1 MKNKELFES
10 IGKHEQIFA
19 IGFDLTDLE
28 DGTQDAEIR
37 SYIEFNDITTNDAV
51 KVIGDILGKFIHE
64 ASKKKDTRYAMLK
77 TLIMHVLKSMNEDE
91 GETEPEAK
99 RETKPET
106 EPEAKP
112 ERKSDDVSLEKIA
125 ETLGS
130 IKSLLEVM
138 KTLKED

>member
-1 MKNKELFES
+1 MKNKDLFETV
-10 IGKHEQIFA
+10 GEAGQIFA
-19 IGFDLTDLE
+19 VGFDLTDLE

-37 SYIEFNDITTNDAV
+37 SYIEFNNITTNDAV

-64 ASKKKDTRYAMLK
+64 ASKKKDIRYAMAK
-77 TLIMHVLKSMNEDE
+77 TLIMHVVEHMDEDE
-91 GETEPEAK
+91 GKPEP
-99 RETKPET
+99 ETKPET
-106 EPEAKP
+106 KP
-112 ERKSDDVSLEKIA
+112 ERKSDDASLEKIA

>member
-1 MKNKELFES
+1 MKNKELLETV
-10 IGKHEQIFA
+10 GEAGQIFA
-19 IGFDLTDLE
+19 VGFDLTDLE
-28 DGTQDAEIR
+28 DGTQDAEVR

-64 ASKKKDTRYAMLK
+64 ASKKKDTRYAMLR
-77 TLIMHVLKSMNEDE
+77 TLVMHVVESMDEDE
-91 GETEPEAK
+91 SKPEPEPG
-99 RETKPET
+99 T
-106 EPEAKP
+106 KP
-112 ERKSDDVSLEKIA
+112 ERKSDDASLEKIA

>member
-1 MKNKELFES
+1 MKDRKLFETV
-10 IGKHEQIFA
+10 GEAGQIFA
-19 IGFDLTDLE
+19 VGFDLTDLE

-37 SYIEFNDITTNDAV
+37 SYVEVDGITTTDAM

-64 ASKKKDTRYAMLK
+64 ASKKKDTRYAMLR
-77 TLIMHVLKSMNEDE
+77 TLVMHVVESMDEDE
-91 GETEPEAK
+91 SKPEPEPETK

-106 EPEAKP
+106 KP
-112 ERKSDDVSLEKIA
+112 ERKSDDASLEKIA

>member
-1 MKNKELFES
+1 MKDKELFES
-10 IGKHEQIFA
+10 IGKHKQIFA
-19 IGFDLTDLE
+19 VGFDLTDLE
-28 DGTQDAEIR
+28 DGTQDAKIR

-64 ASKKKDTRYAMLK
+64 ASKKKDTRYAMLR
-77 TLIMHVLKSMNEDE
+77 TLVMHVVESMDE
-91 GETEPEAK
+91 GESKPEPE
-99 RETKPET
+99 PET
-106 EPEAKP
+106 KP
-112 ERKSDDVSLEKIA
+112 ERKSDDASLEKIA

>member
-10 IGKHEQIFA
+10 IGKHKQIFA
-19 IGFDLTDLE
+19 VGFDLTDLE

-37 SYIEFNDITTNDAV
+37 SYIEFNNITTNDAV
-51 KVIGDILGKFIHE
+51 KVIGDILGKFIHN
-64 ASKKKDTRYAMLK
+64 ASKKKDTRYAMLR
-77 TLIMHVLKSMNEDE
+77 TLVMHVVESMDENESKP
-91 GETEPEAK
+91 EPEPETK

-106 EPEAKP
+106 KP
-112 ERKSDDVSLEKIA
+112 ERKSDDASLEKIA

>member
-1 MKNKELFES
+1 MKNKKLFETV
-10 IGKHEQIFA
+10 GEAGQIFA
-19 IGFDLTDLE
+19 VGFDLTDLE

-37 SYIEFNDITTNDAV
+37 SYIEFNNITTNDAV
-51 KVIGDILGKFIHE
+51 KVIGDILGKFIHN
-64 ASKKKDTRYAMLK
+64 ASKKKDTRYAMLR
-77 TLIMHVLKSMNEDE
+77 TLVMHVVESMDEDE
-91 GETEPEAK
+91 SKPEPEPEAK

-106 EPEAKP
+106 KP
-112 ERKSDDVSLEKIA
+112 ERKGDDASLEKIA

>member
-1 MKNKELFES
+1 MKDKELFES
-10 IGKHEQIFA
+10 ISKHKQIFA
-19 IGFDLTDLE
+19 VGFDLTDLE
-28 DGTQDAEIR
+28 DGTQDAEIS

-64 ASKKKDTRYAMLK
+64 ASKKKDTRYAMLR
-77 TLIMHVLKSMNEDE
+77 TLVMHVVEHMDED
-91 GETEPEAK
+91 
-99 RETKPET
+99 ETKPET
-106 EPEAKP
+106 KP
-112 ERKSDDVSLEKIA
+112 ERKSDDASLEKIA